1 MRLKLISQTPILE
14 SINYV
19 LEEKNKNEP
28 STMYVEGI
36 YMVAEEVNK
45 NRRKYQLEEMVAEMK
60 RFDKELIQENRALGE
75 LEHTCFHDKTKI
87 LTTDGWKFIK
97 DVSDDEVVA
106 TLNTETEKI
115 EYQKIDKKVDVP
127 YSGKMIRVK
136 GKNINTLVTPN
147 HRFLLKDRKGEYL
160 YHTAQELLDMKSQK
174 KITHLAIPNI
184 GYWDG
189 ADDEFFTFPP
199 LEMMRGRKIV
209 KENCKPMHCL
219 QFDIST
225 QIHIDFRFLE
235 ITEEDF
241 DDRVYCV
248 SVPNKNFYAMDD
260 GKCFWTGNSEP
271 TVNSERACHM
281 IVEMR
286 QEGNQFYGK
295 SKVLSS
301 TPMGGILRGLIKD
314 GVKMG
319 MSTRALG
326 QLHEEAGYSRVSNFK
341 LITVDAVADPSAPG
355 AFVDGI
361 LESKEWVLSNNG
373 HLEEY
378 YIGFENKLG
387 RLPKKDLESFL
398 KEQILQ
404 FIKGLK

>member
-1 MRLKLISQTPILE
+1 MRLKLISQTPVLE

-45 NRRKYQLEEMVAEMK
+45 NRRKYQLEEMVAEMN
-60 RFDKELIQENRALGE
+60 RFNKELIQENRALGE
-75 LEHTCFHDKTKI
+75 LEHTD
-87 LTTDGWKFIK
+87 
-97 DVSDDEVVA
+97 
-106 TLNTETEKI
+106 
-115 EYQKIDKKVDVP
+115 Q
-127 YSGKMIRVK
+127 
-136 GKNINTLVTPN
+136 
-147 HRFLLKDRKGEYL
+147 
-160 YHTAQELLDMKSQK
+160 
-174 KITHLAIPNI
+174 
-184 GYWDG
+184 
-189 ADDEFFTFPP
+189 
-199 LEMMRGRKIV
+199 
-209 KENCKPMHCL
+209 
-219 QFDIST
+219 
-225 QIHIDFRFLE
+225 
-235 ITEEDF
+235 
-241 DDRVYCV
+241 
-248 SVPNKNFYAMDD
+248 
-260 GKCFWTGNSEP
+260 P

-301 TPMGGILRGLIKD
+301 TPMGGILRGLIND

-378 YIGFENKLG
+378 YLGFEKKLG

-398 KEQILQ
+398 KEQISQ